1 MSGRPIKRTL
11 RGLVGVGVSPYA
23 SPLQYDT
30 KVVDS
35 TRALK
40 HIQMVIGT
48 RESPE
53 YVEHYHRERNHQGRN
68 NQLLARAP
76 PPARVRLEIRRREHL
91 GGLLNYY
98 YREAA

>member
-1 MSGRPIKRTL
+1 MTTSRSLLVAIGQYP
-11 RGLVGVGVSPYA
+11 RGL
-23 SPLQYDT
+23 
-30 KVVDS
+30 
-35 TRALK
+35 RR
-40 HIQMVIGT
+40 IGQ
-48 RESPE
+48 RHPAG
-53 YVEHYHRERNHQGRN
+53 YHQGRN